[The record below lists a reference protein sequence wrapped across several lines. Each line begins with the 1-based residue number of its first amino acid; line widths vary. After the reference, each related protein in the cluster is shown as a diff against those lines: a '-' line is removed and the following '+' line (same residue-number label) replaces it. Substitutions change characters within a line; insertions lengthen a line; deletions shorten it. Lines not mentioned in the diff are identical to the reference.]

1 MGIVI
6 KKFICWKKFVVK
18 TVFFSKKF
26 LDFDKN
32 FSQIFYLFVSIIR
45 SKLKCRSVKQRI
57 ELILRFWYHSLFTFI
72 SVAIEVSHIKKYY
85 AFFPL
90 LGLIVFCTVRIKLLH
105 LHGNPTGIYSSSRLE
120 VFYEKGVLRNFGKF
134 TGKHLCQSLSFNK
147 VSGLRPANLLKK
159 RIWHR
164 CFPVNFA
171 KFLRTLSLTGHL
183 RWLLLHLLLA
193 QLMR

>member
-18 TVFFSKKF
+18 IGFFWKNF

-90 LGLIVFCTVRIKLLH
+90 LDLIVFCTVRIKLLQH
-105 LHGNPTGIYSSSRLE
+105 LHGNPTGIYRSSRLE
-120 VFYEKGVLRNFGKF
+120 VFNKKGVLRNFGKF
-134 TGKHLCQSLSFNK
+134 TGKHLCQSLFFNK
-147 VSGLRPANLLKK
+147 VAS
-159 RIWHR
+159 
-164 CFPVNFA
+164 
-171 KFLRTLSLTGHL
+171 LSLQPKKTETVFQNAMPQSIYDRLILCLPYIG
-183 RWLLLHLLLA
+183 
-193 QLMR
+193 